1 MKTEKC
7 EKLVFNLY
15 NKKIHVSQGHIR
27 TLKQDLHNGLTM
39 EKVHSGIELNQKMW
53 LKQQTDMNTEL
64 TTKARGDFQKDF
76 FNLMS
81 NPIFVRKHKDIKLI
95 GEKLFYCR
103 SQTIRQQKFLQ
114 IFLAI
119 EINKV
124 KVKMKHSV

>member
-1 MKTEKC
+1 
-7 EKLVFNLY
+7 
-15 NKKIHVSQGHIR
+15 
-27 TLKQDLHNGLTM
+27 
-39 EKVHSGIELNQKMW
+39 
-53 LKQQTDMNTEL
+53 MNAEL

>member
-1 MKTEKC
+1 
-7 EKLVFNLY
+7 
-15 NKKIHVSQGHIR
+15 
-27 TLKQDLHNGLTM
+27 
-39 EKVHSGIELNQKMW
+39 
-53 LKQQTDMNTEL
+53 MNTEL

-81 NPIFVRKHKDIKLI
+81 NPIFVRKHKDIKLL

-119 EINKV
+119 EISLWKLDLTKIVMYEYWCDYKNPNFGEKAKLCYTGTNSLIV
-124 KVKMKHSV
+124 NIK